1 MGWTQSTGPLCFCPT
16 QCRFLGQSEPGERC
30 KRRNLAEGGRFELP
44 IPLRVCRISSAVH
57 STTLPPLRGCWPRK
71 AAGVVQPARS
81 RRAKTGRFPG
91 IGGLPLRSGADPN
104 EFAPQRQAGGT
115 LQRICGA
122 PPPLPP
128 PARRGR
134 PRPIAGMG
142 GGFLLCARH

>member
-1 MGWTQSTGPLCFCPT
+1 M
-16 QCRFLGQSEPGERC
+16 
-30 KRRNLAEGGRFELP
+30 AEGGRFELP

-104 EFAPQRQAGGT
+104 EFAPQRQAGGK

-122 PPPLPP
+122 PLPYPLPRV
-128 PARRGR
+128 AVGR
-134 PRPIAGMG
+134 DRLRQWEGVFYSEHDIEETRA
-142 GGFLLCARH
+142 